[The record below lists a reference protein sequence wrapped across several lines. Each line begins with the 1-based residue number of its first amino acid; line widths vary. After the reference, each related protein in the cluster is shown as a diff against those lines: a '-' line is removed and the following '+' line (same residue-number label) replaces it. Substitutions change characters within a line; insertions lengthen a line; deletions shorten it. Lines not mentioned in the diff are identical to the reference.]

1 MSVQQTEPPTT
12 RSDWVKPPISTAVA
26 TDQALEQLLRSP
38 RLPEA
43 MRRLQAATRAE
54 AKKRRHFYDVV
65 TEQQKAEFINGEIVV
80 HSPVK
85 YQHNQASLRLATLLD
100 AHARRYALG
109 SVGHEKL
116 LIILTR
122 NDYEPDICFFGHEK
136 AQTFTPSQSKF
147 PAPDLIVEVLSESTE
162 AIDRGIK
169 FEDYASHGVTEYWIV
184 DPVAE
189 TIEQYLLQDGVYQLA
204 VKVKTG
210 TITSAVVTGFEIP
223 VRAVFDGAEQLVALQ
238 AILVQ

>member
-1 MSVQQTEPPTT
+1 MSVPQIELPIPA
-12 RSDWVKPPISTAVA
+12 SNWVKPRIPAATAA
-26 TDQALEQLLRSP
+26 DLALEQLLRSP

-43 MRRLQAATRAE
+43 VRRLQAIMRAE
-54 AKKRRHFYDVV
+54 AKKRRYFYDVI

-100 AHARRYALG
+100 AHARRHALG
-109 SVGHEKL
+109 SLGHEKL

-122 NDYEPDICFFGHEK
+122 NDYEPDICFFRTEK
-136 AQTFTPSQSKF
+136 AASFTPDQSKF

-169 FEDYASHGVTEYWIV
+169 FDDYATHGVAEYWIV

-189 TIEQYLLQDGVYQLA
+189 TIEQYLLQEGVYQLT

-210 TITSAVVTGFEIP
+210 TIASAVVTGFEIP
-223 VRAVFDGAEQLVALQ
+223 VRAVFDGVEQLAALQ
-238 AILVQ
+238 TILAQ

>member
-1 MSVQQTEPPTT
+1 MNASQAEPPMTGAN
-12 RSDWVKPPISTAVA
+12 WMKPQIPVAVA

-43 MRRLQAATRAE
+43 MRRLQAVTRAE
-54 AKKRRHFYDVV
+54 AKKRRYFYDVV

-100 AHARRYALG
+100 AHVRRHALG

-122 NDYEPDICFFGHEK
+122 NDYEPDICFFSQEK
-136 AQTFTPSQSKF
+136 ARTFTPDQSKF

-169 FEDYASHGVTEYWIV
+169 FEDYAAHGVVEYWIV
-184 DPVAE
+184 DPAAE
-189 TIEQYLLQDGVYQLA
+189 TIEQYLLEEDIYRLA

-210 TITSAVVTGFEIP
+210 TITSAVVSAFEIP
-223 VRAVFDGAEQLVALQ
+223 VRAVFDGAEQLAALQ
-238 AILVQ
+238 MILA

>member
-1 MSVQQTEPPTT
+1 MKVQQVGAPLTLTSRVEPHVP
-12 RSDWVKPPISTAVA
+12 AVVA
-26 TDQALEQLLRSP
+26 DQAIQQLLRSP

-43 MRRLQAATRAE
+43 MRRLQAIARTE
-54 AKKRRHFYDVV
+54 AKKRRYFYEVV

-85 YQHNQASLRLATLLD
+85 YQHNQTSFRLAALLG
-100 AHARRYALG
+100 AYVQRRDLG

-116 LIILTR
+116 LVTLTR
-122 NDYEPDICFFGHEK
+122 NDYEPDICFFGPEK
-136 AQTFTPSQSKF
+136 AGGLTPDQSKF

-169 FEDYASHGVTEYWIV
+169 FEDYAAHGVGEYWIV
-184 DPVAE
+184 DPAAE
-189 TIEQYLLQDGVYQLA
+189 TIEQYLLDEGVYRLA

-210 TITSAVVTGFEIP
+210 TIASAVVAGFEIP
-223 VRAVFDGAEQLVALQ
+223 VRAVFDGAEQLAALQ
-238 AILVQ
+238 AILAG

>member
-1 MSVQQTEPPTT
+1 MNLPEIAPPVTG
-12 RSDWVKPPISTAVA
+12 SNWMKPQIPAAVIA
-26 TDQALEQLLRSP
+26 NQAVELLVRSP
-38 RLPEA
+38 HLPEA
-43 MRRLQAATRAE
+43 MRRLQAVTRAE
-54 AKKRRHFYDVV
+54 AKKRRYFYDVI

-85 YQHNQASLRLATLLD
+85 YQHNQASLRLAALLD
-100 AHARRYALG
+100 AHTRRHALG

-122 NDYEPDICFFGHEK
+122 NDYEPDICFFRTEK
-136 AQTFTPSQSKF
+136 AASFTPDQSKF

-169 FEDYASHGVTEYWIV
+169 FDDYATHGVTEYWIV
-184 DPVAE
+184 DPVVE
-189 TIEQYLLQDGVYQLA
+189 TIEQYLLQEGVYQLA

-210 TITSAVVTGFEIP
+210 TIASAVVMGFEIP
-223 VRAVFDGAEQLVALQ
+223 VRAVFDGAEQLAALQ
-238 AILVQ
+238 AILAH

>member
-1 MSVQQTEPPTT
+1 MSVPQIELPIPA
-12 RSDWVKPPISTAVA
+12 SNWVKPRIPAATAA
-26 TDQALEQLLRSP
+26 DLALEQLLRSP

-43 MRRLQAATRAE
+43 VRRLQAVTRAE
-54 AKKRRHFYDVV
+54 AKKRRYFYDVV
-65 TEQQKAEFINGEIVV
+65 TEQQKTEFINGEIVV

-100 AHARRYALG
+100 AHARRHALG

-122 NDYEPDICFFGHEK
+122 NDYEPDICFFGQEK

-169 FEDYASHGVTEYWIV
+169 FDDYATHGVTEYWIV
-184 DPVAE
+184 DPVVE
-189 TIEQYLLQDGVYQLA
+189 TIEQYLLQEGVYLLA

-210 TITSAVVTGFEIP
+210 TIASAVVTGFEIP
-223 VRAVFDGAEQLVALQ
+223 VRAVFDGAEQLAALQ
-238 AILVQ
+238 AILAQ